1 MFLVHNTEHYV
12 IRIVQMLSKVWA
24 WNHSR
29 SNTGVQ
35 FQLWLMI
42 TALCCPLQYGFYYF
56 LLVFCSSRTAETHW
70 WFTGL
75 YHIYRLCVS
84 VVYLWPSQ
92 LKEVFRRELEKAE
105 MEIKKTTAIIAEYK
119 QVQIPPHQW
128 TLSFKHVMCLGF
140 FLFDPPLCFR
150 SAPSSAPG
158 WRNSRRRPKKSWT

>member
-1 MFLVHNTEHYV
+1 MCFWFIIQNIILLELFKCLAKYERET
-12 IRIVQMLSKVWA
+12 IVALTLEFNFNCGWWLLHFAAPYSTAFITSSWF
-24 WNHSR
+24 SR
-29 SNTGVQ
+29 
-35 FQLWLMI
+35 L
-42 TALCCPLQYGFYYF
+42 
-56 LLVFCSSRTAETHW
+56 

-75 YHIYRLCVS
+75 YHIYRLCVF

-150 SAPSSAPG
+150 SALSSAPG